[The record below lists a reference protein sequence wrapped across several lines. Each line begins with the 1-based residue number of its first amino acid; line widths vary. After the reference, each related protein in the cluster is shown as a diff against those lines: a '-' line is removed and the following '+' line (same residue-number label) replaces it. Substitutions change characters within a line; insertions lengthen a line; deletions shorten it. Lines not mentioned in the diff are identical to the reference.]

1 MSQPED
7 TPRDTARQGVAEQE
21 VAVHAPPLSAGDQ
34 AEFLA
39 RISHEIRTPLNAIMG
54 YAEMLGKTTLDSRQ
68 EYFTG
73 NIVKSALNLVE
84 LLDTWLLRI
93 KAPEREAHPVAAG
106 PAQQRDGQNDA
117 AFKLL
122 VVEDSSMIRDLFL
135 DIFNDDAATT
145 VFTAG
150 SGARALELA
159 QGEEPQLI
167 FIDLH
172 LPDTDGWQLAQTLR
186 GNPRTAAIPLVAMT
200 GQLLQPEEY
209 DSYFN
214 GYLQKPFQ
222 LKQLRNLVDSWKNT
236 LAQTREEG
244 AAAAPHAGP
253 APVSTAA
260 PPEPQQEDWAE
271 RLRPF
276 WSAELAT
283 LLERVGATGSLQ
295 ATVELGRCMRQ
306 TGEERHCSPLQ
317 EAGERLLHHAT
328 DPDIAAVEALLAQ
341 LAPLAGH
348 QET

>member
-7 TPRDTARQGVAEQE
+7 MPRDTVRQGAAEQE
-21 VAVHAPPLSAGDQ
+21 AAVHAPPLSAGDQ

-54 YAEMLGKTTLDSRQ
+54 YAEMLGKTALDSRQ

-93 KAPEREAHPVAAG
+93 KAPERDAHPVAAD
-106 PAQQRDGQNDA
+106 PAQHRGGWNDA

-135 DIFNDDAATT
+135 DIFNDDAAT
-145 VFTAG
+145 VFTTG

-159 QGEEPQLI
+159 QGEELQLI

-209 DSYFN
+209 DPYFN

-222 LKQLRNLVDSWKNT
+222 LKQLRSLVDTWKNT
-236 LAQTREEG
+236 LAQAREEG
-244 AAAAPHAGP
+244 AAAAPHTGP
-253 APVSTAA
+253 APAPAAA

-276 WSAELAT
+276 WSTELAA

-295 ATVELGRCMRQ
+295 ATAELGRCMRQ
-306 TGEERHCSPLQ
+306 RGEERHCPLLQ

-328 DPDIAAVEALLAQ
+328 GPDIAAVEALLAQ

-348 QET
+348 KET